1 LRKKQKQRIILG
13 IISVSLIAVTISY
26 FYSSDQVKIQGFAFG
41 NNLKSIQDELKSLQ
55 IEFISKSTSLKE
67 GDITKEE
74 FLEFADLH
82 LKKIENIVLRYD
94 ELSPPPS
101 FAGSVELL
109 KLSTKSQIESF
120 KETIEWIK
128 TDDESAKIRSESFL
142 QEAFEFELA
151 GLAEFNSAK
160 SGINP

>member
-1 LRKKQKQRIILG
+1 MKKKQKQRIILG
-13 IISVSLIAVTISY
+13 IIGIALIAFTISY
-26 FYSSDQVKIQGFAFG
+26 FYSSEQVKIQGFTFG

-55 IEFISKSTSLKE
+55 VEFISKSTSLKE

-109 KLSTKSQIESF
+109 KLLSV
-120 KETIEWIK
+120 
-128 TDDESAKIRSESFL
+128 
-142 QEAFEFELA
+142 
-151 GLAEFNSAK
+151 NSIDCYMRK
-160 SGINP
+160 

>member
-13 IISVSLIAVTISY
+13 IISVSLIAATISY

-41 NNLKSIQDELKSLQ
+41 NNLKSIQDELESLQ
-55 IEFISKSTSLKE
+55 IEFNSKSTSLKE

-74 FLEFADLH
+74 FLGFAEIR
-82 LKKIENIVLRYD
+82 LKKIENIVIRYD

-109 KLSTKSQIESF
+109 KL
-120 KETIEWIK
+120 
-128 TDDESAKIRSESFL
+128 D
-142 QEAFEFELA
+142 
-151 GLAEFNSAK
+151 
-160 SGINP
+160 

>member
-13 IISVSLIAVTISY
+13 IISVALIVATISY
-26 FYSSDQVKIQGFAFG
+26 FYTSDQVKIQGFTFG
-41 NNLKSIQDELKSLQ
+41 NNLKNIQDELKSLQ
-55 IEFISKSTSLKE
+55 VEFNSKSTSLEE
-67 GDITKEE
+67 GDITKDE
-74 FLEFADLH
+74 FLEFADVH

-101 FAGSVELL
+101 FASSVELL

-120 KETIEWIK
+120 KETTKWLN
-128 TDDESAKIRSESFL
+128 TGDESAKIRSESFL
-142 QEAFEFELA
+142 QESFEYELA

-160 SGINP
+160 SGMEP